1 MEPRGEMHESP
12 ILKPRENQ
20 SAPGMPD
27 AVNHPYLLLAGEL
40 HLSLRDL
47 TAEMVHF
54 TSQLHYLIV
63 GARRLI
69 ELFGQVEILVVE
81 LRVVLGQLV

>member
-1 MEPRGEMHESP
+1 MS
-12 ILKPRENQ
+12 
-20 SAPGMPD
+20 D
-27 AVNHPYLLLAGEL
+27 AVIHPYLLLAGEL

-63 GARRLI
+63 GARSLI

-81 LRVVLGQLV
+81 LSVVLGQLV